1 MDSKVE
7 DGEDSD
13 MEDMAYMEEKKWKI
27 GDSEELI
34 RGTGDQQ
41 DISSV
46 GKTAETGA

>member
-1 MDSKVE
+1 MNSKVE

-13 MEDMAYMEEKKWKI
+13 MEDMRIWKRKMEDRGQRRI
-27 GDSEELI
+27 DP
-34 RGTGDQQ
+34 GTGDQQ